1 MRNKL
6 TAVDYRTIA
15 IVVVIAAVSLGV
27 SVKYFWRA
35 FPEAAIDIRVN
46 RDESTPIAQKFL
58 SDRYPSAIRDYHSAF
73 QPEGYRHA
81 AIFAYDDDTKLYL
94 ERTQGLE
101 RLNQLTRG
109 PIHLW
114 RWAHRWFR
122 PQQKEELRTDVTP
135 TGVVV
140 GFEHQIP
147 EAVAG
152 ANLDQPSARSIAEQF
167 LRDAMKRDLSDLE
180 FVGAESN
187 KRPARTDH
195 TFTWKQKS
203 V

>member
-1 MRNKL
+1 MRIKL
-6 TAVDYRTIA
+6 TAVEYKTIA
-15 IVVVIAAVSLGV
+15 IVVVIAALSLGV

-58 SDRYPSAIRDYHSAF
+58 SDRYPNAIREYQSGS

-109 PIHLW
+109 PVHLW

-122 PQQKEELRTDVTP
+122 PQQKEEFRADVTP
-135 TGVVV
+135 TGEVV
-140 GFEHQIP
+140 GFEHEIP
-147 EAVAG
+147 EAASG
-152 ANLDQPSARSIAEQF
+152 ASLDQPAARLIGAQV
-167 LRDAMKRDLSDLE
+167 LRDATQRYVGRLGLLE
-180 FVGAESN
+180 
-187 KRPARTDH
+187 
-195 TFTWKQKS
+195 
-203 V
+203 